1 MLYTELNVLNMH
13 PCSLFTYKR
22 QSQPRILQERLLFTF
37 HLKSLKCSPY
47 IFSISHRTKAVTTQ
61 HGRTSRSSE
70 VPYPAP
76 PLLWMTINPIHCVI
90 LGPFHSRLRQ
100 NEHRDT
106 SSTHIHTQYR
116 PTPLREPNNRLNW
129 RIYFRKYTASVIGQ
143 LFFPAAIYISFL
155 SFIRTRQ
162 VTTLGIV

>member
-1 MLYTELNVLNMH
+1 MFCTQWIILNMH

-22 QSQPRILQERLLFTF
+22 QSQPRILEERHFIYILSQVLKMLSKYLF
-37 HLKSLKCSPY
+37 
-47 IFSISHRTKAVTTQ
+47 ISHHTKAVPTQ
-61 HGRTSRSSE
+61 YGRTSRSSE

-76 PLLWMTINPIHCVI
+76 PLLLMTINPIHCVT

-162 VTTLGIV
+162 LTTLGIV